1 MDNDDDYYYDWLE
14 ELEQR
19 SGGARE
25 WDNPQ
30 EGDR

>member
-1 MDNDDDYYYDWLE
+1 MKAMDDDTYYD
-14 ELEQR
+14 ELEYR

-25 WDNPQ
+25 RDNPQ